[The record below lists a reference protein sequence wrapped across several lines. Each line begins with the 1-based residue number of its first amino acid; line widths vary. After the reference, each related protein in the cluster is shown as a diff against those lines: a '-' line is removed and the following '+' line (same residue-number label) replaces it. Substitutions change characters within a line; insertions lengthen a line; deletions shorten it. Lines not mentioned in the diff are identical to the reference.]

1 MRYCRTVWRLALLGV
16 AGFAAASAALP
27 AGATFPGVNG
37 RIAFAADRDAAPGID
52 DIFTMLNNGTRVIN
66 LTHSPT
72 EDDRDPRW
80 SPDGTRI
87 AFDSTRTGRQGVY
100 VINETGH
107 QLHRIHDGSS
117 PAWSPDGAKV
127 VFVTNGTLAIAGRD
141 GSGYRQLP
149 VSLPPATLQSPAW
162 SPDGRTIVYADV
174 PVITCC
180 FASAPPMNT
189 LWLVAADGGSPP
201 RKLVTATAL
210 VRPTWSPDGQRI
222 FATDAQ
228 SGAIASVSVETA
240 AITNVALNRAASSA
254 VVSPDCT
261 RIAYAGL
268 SDGNSDI
275 WTMRADGSGP
285 PTRVTTWPGSEV
297 DPDWQAFR
305 PAATPVS
312 C

>member
-1 MRYCRTVWRLALLGV
+1 VVTRRR
-16 AGFAAASAALP
+16 
-27 AGATFPGVNG
+27 
-37 RIAFAADRDAAPGID
+37 ADRVRQYA
-52 DIFTMLNNGTRVIN
+52 
-66 LTHSPT
+66 
-72 EDDRDPRW
+72 DREE
-80 SPDGTRI
+80 
-87 AFDSTRTGRQGVY
+87 GVY
-100 VINETGH
+100 VVNETGH
-107 QLHRIHDGSS
+107 QLHRIHDGRS
-117 PAWSPDGAKV
+117 PAWSPDGAKL

-149 VSLPPATLQSPAW
+149 VSLPPA
-162 SPDGRTIVYADV
+162 
-174 PVITCC
+174 
-180 FASAPPMNT
+180 
-189 LWLVAADGGSPP
+189 VAADGGSPP

-254 VVSPDCT
+254 VVSRDCT

-285 PTRVTTWPGSEV
+285 TRVMTWPGSEV